1 MSRLNPL
8 RRDDG
13 RTAVPAEELNARAD
27 ALETALRAGGDRLE
41 PTPAARAGGDGD
53 PDLDAAPAGDLGPR
67 RDPEVFDGG
76 AVQPGQVQYWSRA
89 RM

>member
-27 ALETALRAGGDRLE
+27 LSLIHI
-41 PTPAARAGGDGD
+41 
-53 PDLDAAPAGDLGPR
+53 
-67 RDPEVFDGG
+67 
-76 AVQPGQVQYWSRA
+76 
-89 RM
+89 